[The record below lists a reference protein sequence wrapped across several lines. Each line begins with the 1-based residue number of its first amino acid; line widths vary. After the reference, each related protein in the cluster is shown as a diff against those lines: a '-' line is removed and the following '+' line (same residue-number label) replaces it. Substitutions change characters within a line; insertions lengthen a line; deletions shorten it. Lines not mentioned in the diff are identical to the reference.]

1 MYTFSKYFSE
11 FVETFILDNNSEY
24 LNEILKSIQNNFE
37 YDSFELILKQKG
49 IRNIEDIKLESL
61 DLLISYA
68 NFILKDDI
76 ISGVEI
82 QDFTFLKRIFK
93 IREGDFVKNKNFAIN
108 EVLKKE
114 FIRIYSD
121 NHISEKETLLQLNL
135 QSLFDLSY
143 DEFEH
148 LKKDEI
154 INSLLQGANPR
165 DLDITKI
172 PKGLNIL
179 YTTVYIRLAFFLEIS
194 DKSSQT
200 Y

>member
-37 YDSFELILKQKG
+37 HDSFELILKQKG
-49 IRNIEDIKLESL
+49 IRNIEDIKRESL

-179 YTTVYIRLAFFLEIS
+179 
-194 DKSSQT
+194 
-200 Y
+200 

>member
-93 IREGDFVKNKNFAIN
+93 IREGDFVKNKNFEIN

-172 PKGLNIL
+172 PKKLNI
-179 YTTVYIRLAFFLEIS
+179 I
-194 DKSSQT
+194 
-200 Y
+200 